1 MYEAKGGGA
10 RVTQK
15 LLGGGTRVTQK
26 LLGGGTRVTQTRL
39 PQLTAP
45 FTSRKGLIVGGFY
58 SEVALRNEKKR
69 HSAY

>member
-1 MYEAKGGGA
+1 MYEAKGGGT

-26 LLGGGTRVTQTRL
+26 LLGGGTRVTQKLL

-45 FTSRKGLIVGGFY
+45 FTSRK
-58 SEVALRNEKKR
+58 KKSTGAPAPATLSGMR
-69 HSAY
+69 